1 MLEKLSKKD
10 KQWRQ
15 VAFNIC
21 KCKDLSDE
29 IVNRTYMR
37 LYDYDIK
44 EEKLTDSYVIACIY
58 NTYRLYCKE
67 PKHISI
73 DNFYDISE
81 ERTDST
87 FTDEEINILLKAQTV
102 LKTWQADLLE
112 LSYDKSLREIEKK
125 YNINYKYVYDVCNRG
140 RREILGDNYKH
151 IRMKSHSNTA
161 KGKQDKRT
169 KEYRNNN

>member
-15 VAFNIC
+15 AAFNIC
-21 KCKDLSDE
+21 KCKDLADE

-37 LYDYDIK
+37 LYDYAVE

-58 NTYRLYCKE
+58 NTYILYCKE

-73 DNFYDISE
+73 ENFYDISE
-81 ERTDST
+81 ETTDST
-87 FTDEEINILLKAQTV
+87 FTDEEINILFKTETDLKW
-102 LKTWQADLLE
+102 WQRELLIH
-112 LSYDKSLREIEKK
+112 SYDKSLREIETKF
-125 YNINYKYVYDVCNRG
+125 NINYKFVYDESNRV
-140 RREILGDNYKH
+140 RKIILGEDYKR
-151 IRMKSHSNTA
+151 IRMESHSNTA
-161 KGKQDKRT
+161 KGNKDKRT